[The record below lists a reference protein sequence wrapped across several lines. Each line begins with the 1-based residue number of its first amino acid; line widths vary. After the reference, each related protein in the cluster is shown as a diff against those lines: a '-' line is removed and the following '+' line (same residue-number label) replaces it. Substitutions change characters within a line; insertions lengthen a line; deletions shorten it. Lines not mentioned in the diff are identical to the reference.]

1 MELMRKTK
9 GKNVIVSSGVMDVLE
24 LRGTFDVLNLCT
36 LFTMNPNQA
45 RDSLSTYGR
54 AAVLHGISR
63 QQTYRGVLSFEKVED
78 LPESKKWK
86 VQRGPTA
93 TDVHNKP

>member
-1 MELMRKTK
+1 MELIRKTK
-9 GKNVIVSSGVMDVLE
+9 GKNVIVSSGVKDLLE

-45 RDSLSTYGR
+45 RDSLTTYPR

-63 QQTYRGVLSFEKVED
+63 QQTHRGVLSYEKVQD
-78 LPESKKWK
+78 VPESKKWK
-86 VQRGPTA
+86 AQRGPTS
-93 TDVHNKP
+93 TDVHNK